1 MNGGLLLRRATM
13 QFQYLG
19 VQLTLLLTN
28 INAIMS
34 EKYISHVVAGHS
46 HFKKICTVY
55 IPVYTHKL
63 KQKLTSTW
71 RGHQQSTKFNKKR
84 FTTGVEQKTNSK
96 IFSIYFQMYT
106 EQKH

>member
-55 IPVYTHKL
+55 IPVYT
-63 KQKLTSTW
+63 QI
-71 RGHQQSTKFNKKR
+71 
-84 FTTGVEQKTNSK
+84 KTETYLNLEGSSA
-96 IFSIYFQMYT
+96 IN
-106 EQKH
+106 EV